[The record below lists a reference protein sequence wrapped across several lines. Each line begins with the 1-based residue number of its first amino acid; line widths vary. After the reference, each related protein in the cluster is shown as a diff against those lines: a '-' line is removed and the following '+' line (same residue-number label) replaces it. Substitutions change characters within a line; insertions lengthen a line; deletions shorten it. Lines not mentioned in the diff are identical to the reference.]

1 MITCFIINIIP
12 QLKKTHQCCHSS
24 YSFFYLIWFFNLFFS
39 PDSPAS
45 TFLTTSVPT
54 NDNVHSRSTLKIY
67 TSPLIDERSELYI
80 EGLND
85 EKKGVTDDM
94 VLSSEMSLIDP
105 VKVSS
110 SVSHITTDKLSEHS
124 VSHTTNQLGPVSMP
138 VNAVTLINRKHSLPL
153 TEHQVDHLVTTVNPV
168 TTLTDESSESAVI
181 RANQNNITTERG
193 NISPDTET
201 STEYT
206 NNSVGITVINTFL
219 TNDTSN
225 SYELTVNPDNTTT
238 DSDNVLQYM
247 LYNSSFENL
256 SYVNVTNYYQTNTPG
271 YSVNKNMLPQNA
283 YLLGTTTP
291 TLNLEDI
298 IAIRSAYIINFITN
312 KLTHD
317 CMTA

>member
-1 MITCFIINIIP
+1 
-12 QLKKTHQCCHSS
+12 
-24 YSFFYLIWFFNLFFS
+24 
-39 PDSPAS
+39 
-45 TFLTTSVPT
+45 VPT
-54 NDNVHSRSTLKIY
+54 NDNVHSRSTLKSY

-138 VNAVTLINRKHSLPL
+138 VNAVSQINRKHSLPL

-256 SYVNVTNYYQTNTPG
+256 SYVNVTNYYQTNTSG

-317 CMTA
+317 CMTTYLLNIFFRFI